1 MGENIG
7 LWAHWLSDSQWGW
20 EEMQVESRSI
30 WCGAW
35 SSLCWCVSEELH
47 TPKDRREE
55 VEQGKSQRPNPM
67 SPSVSAKQMPY
78 CPQSLLWPHF
88 IFHLPLEW
96 NRLPHA
102 LSGFNGRQ
110 RWGQVVQCM
119 DPSVSQRTRCIN
131 ILVVHKPDADPEIR
145 ACGGGPECVCARSC
159 PTHCNSRLLCSWD
172 FPSKSTGVGCYFLLQ
187 GILANIY
194 WALTLQLEFK
204 FWFCHTLPVTC
215 WVNDLNFLCLGFLLY
230 KW

>member
-119 DPSVSQRTRCIN
+119 DPSVSENPLHQHPGGTQAGCGPRNPCLWRWSWVC
-131 ILVVHKPDADPEIR
+131 LCSVVSNSLQLMAPLFMGFPQQEYW
-145 ACGGGPECVCARSC
+145 
-159 PTHCNSRLLCSWD
+159 SRLLLPPPGDLSQHLLSTHPTTWVQILILPHTTCNLLGKWFKLLVPR
-172 FPSKSTGVGCYFLLQ
+172 FPPL
-187 GILANIY
+187 
-194 WALTLQLEFK
+194 
-204 FWFCHTLPVTC
+204 
-215 WVNDLNFLCLGFLLY
+215 
-230 KW
+230 